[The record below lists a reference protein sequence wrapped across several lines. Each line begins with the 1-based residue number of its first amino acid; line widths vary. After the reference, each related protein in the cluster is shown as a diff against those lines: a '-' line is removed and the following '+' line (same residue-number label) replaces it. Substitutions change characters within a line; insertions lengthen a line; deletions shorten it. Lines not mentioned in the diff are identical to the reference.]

1 MHENNCYDAAQMER
15 VKEGE
20 YARMCEGGTLKPV
33 KVILR
38 TGKGGRIIE
47 RMDQTGVHCMHIWKI
62 TTKPI
67 QLLYTNKMF
76 KNEKE

>member
-33 KVILR
+33 KVILSR
-38 TGKGGRIIE
+38 GE
-47 RMDQTGVHCMHIWKI
+47 ED
-62 TTKPI
+62 
-67 QLLYTNKMF
+67 
-76 KNEKE
+76 EED